1 MLAISTIPGS
11 SANAK
16 RRNSSED
23 SNRAIPKQLGSWPQ
37 TAARLKASKVGLAPA
52 FWYPLTPAA
61 RHLLRVTPETL
72 CMASHRHA
80 NLPYARS
87 QAWRPLQHLLSERGL
102 LQRAQ
107 RTSNI
112 TNASESSAT
121 EGVFAFSPCAC
132 AMYAHAGLCIAMP
145 FARDCLL
152 TLRGVPLFS
161 GSLKFWP
168 VSPPRSCS
176 LLLPSWPSSSYPPRS
191 CPSWP
196 PPLQRPLLGPPSTD
210 GYRSPGHP
218 PRDNLVLSFMFVCA
232 LRLCAPR
239 HRAYTAAPCVPA
251 FRACAAAGRAAPP

>member
-1 MLAISTIPGS
+1 M
-11 SANAK
+11 
-16 RRNSSED
+16 
-23 SNRAIPKQLGSWPQ
+23 GSWPQ

-121 EGVFAFSPCAC
+121 EGVFAFSPRAC

-232 LRLCAPR
+232 SISPVPLRATAFATLRATASCV
-239 HRAYTAAPCVPA
+239 HRCSV
-251 FRACAAAGRAAPP
+251 RACVSGVCRCWASCPPLMVAWISVK